1 MDRLISRIS
10 ALWQSALSR
19 DDPSL
24 SNIKMLSIAAV
35 FLLVTIGLIVM
46 QPGIDPEMDQASAEA
61 PQQPLS
67 GTTSEV
73 TRADA
78 SLLALEAPSASQAV
92 SRQLRQP
99 IRLTDTDANH
109 SDLRAL
115 TANVL
120 AGFGYTAG
128 PGDRFHTLLVQA
140 LTEGQSNAYIDAL
153 LNTAAARGEFVPP
166 RKLQMS
172 SGRMDTNRLLAALVN
187 KAQN

>member
-1 MDRLISRIS
+1 MDRLISRMR
-10 ALWQSALSR
+10 ALWRSALSR
-19 DDPSL
+19 DDPSM
-24 SNIKMLSIAAV
+24 SNIKMLSIAAA
-35 FLLVTIGLIVM
+35 FLLVTIGLILM
-46 QPGIDPEMDQASAEA
+46 QPGFDPDVDHASAEA
-61 PQQPLS
+61 PEQPLS
-67 GTTSEV
+67 ETASDV

-78 SLLALEAPSASQAV
+78 SLLSIEAPSASQAV

-128 PGDRFHTLLVQA
+128 PGDRLHTLLVQA

-166 RKLQMS
+166 RNLQMS
-172 SGRMDTNRLLAALVN
+172 SGRMDTNRLLAALVD